1 MDLFRFGNMKSVTS
15 ILALFTIVLFTF
27 GCQSRKSK
35 SDIEITFIQDTLDI
49 GYTYWWPQSGP
60 FVGNCG
66 EELSLVFAG
75 ILTELEKPNKNAGP
89 LYTVQEGII
98 EIERVF
104 KIKEIGIN
112 SYANQKF
119 VRTDCFYD
127 LGITVGDTVLVSCYE
142 FEDAYSIPG
151 GKSILKIRSFDD
163 PIVTSLRN
171 FIDSDQ
177 NPVKLKKDSLLW
189 RTFELD
195 KDLSR
200 IIACHEQ
207 SKDSV
212 DVSE

>member
-1 MDLFRFGNMKSVTS
+1 MKSVTS

-35 SDIEITFIQDTLDI
+35 SDIEISFIQDTLDI

>member
-1 MDLFRFGNMKSVTS
+1 MKSVTS

-35 SDIEITFIQDTLDI
+35 SDIEISFIQDTLDI

-98 EIERVF
+98 EIDRVF

-200 IIACHEQ
+200 IIACREQ

>member
-35 SDIEITFIQDTLDI
+35 SDIEISFIQDTLDI

-200 IIACHEQ
+200 IIACREQ

>member
-1 MDLFRFGNMKSVTS
+1 MKSVTS

-200 IIACHEQ
+200 IIACREQ

>member
-1 MDLFRFGNMKSVTS
+1 MKSVTS

-75 ILTELEKPNKNAGP
+75 IITELEKPNKNAGP

-98 EIERVF
+98 EIDRVF

>member
-1 MDLFRFGNMKSVTS
+1 MKSVTS

-35 SDIEITFIQDTLDI
+35 SDIEISFIQDTLDI

-75 ILTELEKPNKNAGP
+75 IITELEKPNKNAGP

-98 EIERVF
+98 EIDRVF

-200 IIACHEQ
+200 IIACREQ

>member
-1 MDLFRFGNMKSVTS
+1 MKSVTS

>member
-98 EIERVF
+98 EIDRVF

>member
-1 MDLFRFGNMKSVTS
+1 MKSVTS

-35 SDIEITFIQDTLDI
+35 SDIEISFIQDTLDI

-75 ILTELEKPNKNAGP
+75 IITELEKPNKNAGP

-200 IIACHEQ
+200 IIACREQ

>member
-35 SDIEITFIQDTLDI
+35 SDIEISFIQDTLDI

>member
-200 IIACHEQ
+200 IIACREQ

>member
-1 MDLFRFGNMKSVTS
+1 MKLATRILTMVIS
-15 ILALFTIVLFTF
+15 ILVLF
-27 GCQSRKSK
+27 GCQTKKSK
-35 SDIEITFIQDTLDI
+35 SDIEIAFTRDTLDV

-60 FVGNCG
+60 FIGDCG
-66 EELSLVFAG
+66 EELSLVFVG
-75 ILTELEKPNKNAGP
+75 ILKQLEKPNKNAGP

-98 EIERVF
+98 EIEKVF
-104 KIKEIGIN
+104 KIKEVGRD

-127 LGITVGDTVLVSCYE
+127 LGLQIGDTVSVSCYD

-151 GKSILKIRSFDD
+151 GNSILKIRSFDD
-163 PIVTSLRN
+163 PIITSLRN
-171 FIDSDQ
+171 YIDSDQ

-195 KDLSR
+195 KDLSH
-200 IIACHEQ
+200 IITCHEQ

-212 DVSE
+212 DVSK

>member
-35 SDIEITFIQDTLDI
+35 SDIEISFIQDTLDI

-75 ILTELEKPNKNAGP
+75 IITELEKPNKNAGP

-98 EIERVF
+98 EIDRVF